1 MSDTRTYVYF
11 SCVLAFVSHT
21 YLCLFLIRTCFCFTH
36 VLTFIS
42 YVYLRSSMILN
53 RDEDASDTE
62 STSDEREVGGDGN
75 YSHGDKCLTHQ
86 HWVDQIISSGAFAVH
101 DTEGPEA
108 VHKVCMRL
116 ASSRVRHLDVVNTK
130 ESMLDYL
137 KKNLLFTSLQAGT
150 CVICTYVLV
159 YWAHTYLR

>member
-1 MSDTRTYVYF
+1 
-11 SCVLAFVSHT
+11 
-21 YLCLFLIRTCFCFTH
+21 
-36 VLTFIS
+36 
-42 YVYLRSSMILN
+42 MILN